1 MLVPNN
7 GHWGRS
13 NSSPGGWAMVGAVV
27 VLMAS
32 LVYFTNG
39 RSGHAIPQGHE
50 QHAAVHFH
58 R

>member
-13 NSSPGGWAMVGAVV
+13 NNSPGGWAMVGAVV
-27 VLMAS
+27 VMMAS

-39 RSGHAIPQGHE
+39 RSGHAMPHSHQR
-50 QHAAVHFH
+50 HAAVHFH